1 MLCSLLQ
8 TNSASSLEISIQ
20 DKVNSLSNMSDEME
34 HDVTYKIKR
43 LRHSIKVVYWAP
55 FFLHP
60 PQQ

>member
-1 MLCSLLQ
+1 
-8 TNSASSLEISIQ
+8 
-20 DKVNSLSNMSDEME
+20 MSDEME

-43 LRHSIKVVYWAP
+43 LRHSIKVVFWAP